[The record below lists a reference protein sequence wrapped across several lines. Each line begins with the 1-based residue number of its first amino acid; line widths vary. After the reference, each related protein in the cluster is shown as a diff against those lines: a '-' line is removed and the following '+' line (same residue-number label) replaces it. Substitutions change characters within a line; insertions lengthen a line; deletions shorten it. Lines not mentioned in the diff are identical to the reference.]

1 MSNFEREKMLQT
13 TWVLNT
19 LYELGG

>member
-1 MSNFEREKMLQT
+1 MSNFERKKMLQT